1 MFERFL
7 LYNAWYS
14 KMWSWQYPSVWFCV
28 LGREGHHSFGPSVP
42 QCGGDQ
48 RTNAGGILLLSS
60 WDGMAGLEFI
70 LCCWV
75 LSLGLPVPHGHLP
88 ARGRA
93 GVSLAKSLQC
103 SVGETRPCSCH
114 NHPAQ
119 EGLLSPNR
127 ELPWCVQVWGESQG

>member
-28 LGREGHHSFGPSVP
+28 LGREGHHSFDPSVP

-93 GVSLAKSLQC
+93 GVSLAKILAMLCGGNQTMLLPQPSCAGRAAQPQQGAAVVH
-103 SVGETRPCSCH
+103 SGVG
-114 NHPAQ
+114 
-119 EGLLSPNR
+119 
-127 ELPWCVQVWGESQG
+127 

>member
-93 GVSLAKSLQC
+93 DVSLAKILAMLCGGNQTMLL
-103 SVGETRPCSCH
+103 TRPSCAGGA
-114 NHPAQ
+114 AQ
-119 EGLLSPNR
+119 P
-127 ELPWCVQVWGESQG
+127 QQGAAMVRKGVG